1 LGEIPTLQMKEHCHV
16 LVLIHKSKETIVT
29 EMTIQ
34 RKGVRTYSHY
44 DSVWICHII
53 ICVRELEVESRNNE
67 ECRRQN
73 SCRIGVDNGVYD
85 KKE

>member
-1 LGEIPTLQMKEHCHV
+1 V

-67 ECRRQN
+67 E
-73 SCRIGVDNGVYD
+73 
-85 KKE
+85 